1 MNNPMVDVAIGL
13 ALVYFLMA
21 LLVTTMQEA
30 LAALLN
36 QRGKTLRAGLLNM
49 LEGGGAVAQSLL
61 AHPLVRSQARQG
73 REPSYLPAPLFSAA
87 LLDVLG
93 AAGRWTVPPRA
104 LVEQLPDG
112 ALKASLRP
120 IAARAAG
127 DWAEFDRL
135 LQGWFDATMER
146 VSGWYKLGVRYWL
159 FAIAAVLAL
168 GLNID
173 SFAVAKAL
181 WADPLLRTEVVAQA
195 EAVRQAGAQGGDSK
209 DLKAR
214 LEELDR
220 LREARLP
227 IGLGAAVV
235 EWNRQSDGWARAGF
249 VLVKLLGCL
258 FTALAA
264 SLGAPLWFDLMN
276 SLLRLRSGAAAPAA
290 AAGTGTQPGTPP
302 ERAVPATGRFESG
315 LTRADIL
322 GLQQALGLT
331 NAQCS
336 GVLDEPT
343 RAALRQWQ
351 GSHGWPADGLLTADL
366 FARILAQ

>member
-1 MNNPMVDVAIGL
+1 MHSAIVDVAIGL

-21 LLVTTMQEA
+21 LFVTTVQEA

-36 QRGKTLRAGLLNM
+36 QRGKTLRDGM
-49 LEGGGAVAQSLL
+49 LHMLQGGADVAQALL
-61 AHPLVRSQARQG
+61 AHPLVRTQARKK

-93 AAGRWTVPPRA
+93 NAGRWTVPPLAR
-104 LVEQLPDG
+104 VEQLPDG

-127 DWAEFDRL
+127 DWAEFERQ

-146 VSGWYKLGVRYWL
+146 VSGWYKLRVRYWL
-159 FAIAAVLAL
+159 LGIAAVLAI

-173 SFAVAKAL
+173 SFAIAKAL
-181 WADPLLRTEVVAQA
+181 SIDPILRAEVVARA
-195 EAVRQAGAQGGDSK
+195 EVLQRTGARAGDTN
-209 DLKAR
+209 DVKAR
-214 LEELDR
+214 LDEIDK

-227 IGLGAAVV
+227 IGLAAAVA
-235 EWNRQSDGWARAGF
+235 EWNEQADGWARAGF

-258 FTALAA
+258 LSALAA

-276 SLLRLRSGAAAPAA
+276 SLLRLRSGAAVTAA
-290 AAGTGTQPGTPP
+290 AAGTAPLTSAAP
-302 ERAVPATGRFESG
+302 ERAAAAAARFESG

-322 GLQQALGLT
+322 GLQQALGLP

-336 GVLDEPT
+336 GVVDGAT

-351 GSHGWPADGLLTADL
+351 GSHGWPADGVLTADL
-366 FARILAQ
+366 FARILVD